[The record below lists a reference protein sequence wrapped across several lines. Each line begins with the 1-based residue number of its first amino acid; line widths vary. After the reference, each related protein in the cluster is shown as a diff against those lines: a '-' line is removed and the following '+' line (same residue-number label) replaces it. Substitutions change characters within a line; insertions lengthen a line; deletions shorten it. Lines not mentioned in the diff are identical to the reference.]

1 MTPKV
6 KILTMNNDRRSVTQQ
21 IVNLETLV
29 TNIEYLLM
37 MPEVTEAQRQRLRP
51 LLMEAQA
58 QLMESYDAFELP
70 YSA

>member
-1 MTPKV
+1 MTS
-6 KILTMNNDRRSVTQQ
+6 KILTMNNQRRSVTQQ
-21 IVNLETLV
+21 IVSLETLV

-58 QLMESYDAFELP
+58 QLMESYDVFELP